1 MLAPRAAFSSALAS
15 AKADE
20 RAPAAYIAVYI
31 AFLSVLTGAC
41 AAFSATGRIT
51 ASQLLSLSI
60 IWAFLPILHVLI
72 ARIVMRRQVGVFLTG
87 HAPWSLWLIAAAAMT
102 GLLGY
107 AAYWWML
114 LLTIVP
120 GILTLR
126 IVFAFS
132 VEVLGLERRAAIG
145 RTLVH
150 QSITWLIALIYLERA
165 VSLIP
170 RMQGFFG

>member
-1 MLAPRAAFSSALAS
+1 MLAPRAAFAAHVRASSGYVLF
-15 AKADE
+15 
-20 RAPAAYIAVYI
+20 YVV
-31 AFLSVLTGAC
+31 FLSALTGAC
-41 AAFSATGRIT
+41 AAFAATGRIT

-60 IWAFLPILHVLI
+60 TWAFLPILHVLI
-72 ARIVMRRQVGVFLTG
+72 ARIVMGKQVGVFLAG

-102 GLLGY
+102 GLFGY

-114 LLTIVP
+114 LLSIVP
-120 GILTLR
+120 GVLTLR

-132 VEVLGLERRAAIG
+132 VQVLGLARRAAIR

-150 QSITWLIALIYLERA
+150 QSITWAIALIYLERA

-170 RMQGFFG
+170 RIQGFFG